1 MTDCYHIAHPLLLA
15 VLYATACMFLGYI
28 LCAWINKIR
37 L

>member
-15 VLYATACMFLGYI
+15 ALCATASMFLGYI
-28 LCAWINKIR
+28 LARIR